1 MMNETTI
8 LYSIIVIGIILLGL
22 LFYNSRRAERL
33 GIESLRKIPISETLE
48 NGFIVRF
55 PRRYP
60 FNVVIHR
67 KDCSGAR
74 LPREANRSSSWIG
87 YFQDYK
93 DAEKYSS
100 LIRDIVSKN
109 KPVSLTI
116 TDCSL
121 CNPQINEK

>member
-1 MMNETTI
+1 MNETTI
-8 LYSIIVIGIILLGL
+8 QLSLIIIGIILLVF
-22 LFYNSRRAERL
+22 LFYNIRRTKQPST
-33 GIESLRKIPISETLE
+33 ESLRKIPISETLE
-48 NGFIVRF
+48 EGFIVRF

-60 FNVVIHR
+60 FTVVIHR

-93 DAEKYSS
+93 DAQKYSS
-100 LIRDIVSKN
+100 LISEIVSKN

-116 TDCSL
+116 TDCSI
-121 CNPQINEK
+121 CNPQINEN